1 MASCFGDDDTEVT
14 YPNETGI
21 TAFSL
26 GTQKIV
32 KDTVGKSGKDSTYQT
47 TIDCSGYIFYIDQI
61 NHEIY
66 NPDSLP
72 VGIDSAKII
81 CEATSKS
88 SATILIKSMNSD
100 TLKVFSS
107 SDSISFYKPRTFR
120 VLSLSGLGTVD
131 YTVKVN
137 IHREKPNVFKWQ
149 LANNSPAVADM
160 TAMRAVALNGRVY
173 VMGRDID
180 SPRIYVTDEGN
191 TVQWHEVS
199 PNIDL
204 GTDFY
209 KNIAVMGGRFY
220 TYAKDGAVYTSAD
233 AATWTR
239 VAEVSLGRI
248 LGASDKML
256 YALGADRSL
265 MASADGATWQQQDMD
280 TPADSL
286 PTDNYS
292 IMVRKLLTNQ
302 KINRVVLAG
311 TAAYTSQV
319 WSRIEE
325 TDSHSE
331 PQPWTYMDVAGNNR
345 FCLPN
350 MENLQVRRLYAGLRR
365 PGDGQKPRGGLQRTL
380 RQHRRRLDVAH
391 QHAVQPARELQ
402 LGERQVCLH
411 PRQPE
416 LSVGHRQQRR
426 CMARPT
432 EPAGLE
438 DRRYL
443 FWRINAHCDE
453 KSPACHVAPVVGAE
467 PESPAR
473 R

>member
-1 MASCFGDDDTEVT
+1 MKRKLIPFILLVSTIFVMASCFGDDDTEVT
-14 YPNETGI
+14 FSNETGI

-47 TIDCSGYIFYIDQI
+47 TIDCSKYIFYIDQI

-88 SATILIKSMNSD
+88 SATILVKSMTSD

-120 VLSLSGLGTVD
+120 VLSLSGLATVD

-149 LANNSPAVADM
+149 LANNSAAIADL
-160 TAMRAVALNGRVY
+160 TAMRALALNGRVY
-173 VMGRDID
+173 VMGRDTD
-180 SPRIYVTDEGN
+180 SPRIYVADEGN
-191 TVQWHEVS
+191 TVQWHEVT

-233 AATWTR
+233 AETWTR
-239 VAEVSLGRI
+239 VAEVSLSRI

-265 MASADGATWQQQDMD
+265 MASTDGATWQQQDMD

-302 KINRVVLAG
+302 KINRVVLTG
-311 TAAYTSQV
+311 TAAYISQI

-331 PQPWTYMDVAGNNR
+331 PQPWTYMDVAGDNR
-345 FCLPN
+345 FGLPN
-350 MENLQVRRLYAGLRR
+350 MENLQVVNYGDFMLALGGRGMGNSHEEAFSGLYAST
-365 PGDGQKPRGGLQRTL
+365 DGGLT
-380 RQHRRRLDVAH
+380 
-391 QHAVQPARELQ
+391 
-402 LGERQVCLH
+402 
-411 PRQPE
+411 
-416 LSVGHRQQRR
+416 
-426 CMARPT
+426 
-432 EPAGLE
+432 
-438 DRRYL
+438 
-443 FWRINAHCDE
+443 WRIN
-453 KSPACHVAPVVGAE
+453 KLYNL
-467 PESPAR
+467 PEGFSSESGKFAFTR
-473 R
+473 DSHNYLWVIASNGDVWRGRLNRLGWKTDDTYFGE

>member
-1 MASCFGDDDTEVT
+1 MKRKLIPFILLVSTIFVMTSCFGDDDTEVT
-14 YPNETGI
+14 YSNETGI

-47 TIDCSGYIFYIDQI
+47 TIDCSDYIFYIDQI

-81 CEATSKS
+81 CSATAKS
-88 SATILIKSMNSD
+88 SSTILIKSMTSD
-100 TLKVFSS
+100 TLKLFSS

-137 IHREKPNVFKWQ
+137 IHREKPNVFKWR
-149 LANNSPAVADM
+149 LAGNSPAMADM
-160 TAMRAVALNGRVY
+160 TAMRALALNGQVY
-173 VMGRDID
+173 VVGRDID
-180 SPRIYVTDEGN
+180 RPRIYVTDEGS
-191 TVQWHEVS
+191 TVQWREVT
-199 PNIDL
+199 PDTDL

-239 VAEVSLGRI
+239 VGEVSLSRI
-248 LGASDKML
+248 LGASDKMV
-256 YALGADRSL
+256 YALGTDRSL
-265 MASADGATWQQQDMD
+265 MASADGASWQQQAMD

-292 IMVRKLLTNQ
+292 IMVRKLITNQ
-302 KINRVVLAG
+302 KTNRVVLTG
-311 TAAYTSQV
+311 TAAYNSQT
-319 WSRIEE
+319 WARIEE
-325 TDSHSE
+325 TDSQSE
-331 PQPWTYMDVAGNNR
+331 PQPWTYMNVARDNQ

-350 MENLQVRRLYAGLRR
+350 MENLQVVNYGDFMLALGGRGLGNSHEAAFGGLYAST
-365 PGDGQKPRGGLQRTL
+365 DGGIT
-380 RQHRRRLDVAH
+380 
-391 QHAVQPARELQ
+391 
-402 LGERQVCLH
+402 
-411 PRQPE
+411 
-416 LSVGHRQQRR
+416 
-426 CMARPT
+426 
-432 EPAGLE
+432 
-438 DRRYL
+438 
-443 FWRINAHCDE
+443 WRINTLYNLPENFSSESGKFAFARDSQNYLWVIASNGDVWRGRLNRLGWKTDE
-453 KSPACHVAPVVGAE
+453 TYFGE
-467 PESPAR
+467 
-473 R
+473 

>member
-1 MASCFGDDDTEVT
+1 MKRKLIPFILLVSTIFVMTSCFGDDDTEVT
-14 YPNETGI
+14 YSNETGI

-47 TIDCSGYIFYIDQI
+47 TIDCSDYIFYIDQI

-81 CEATSKS
+81 CSATAKS
-88 SATILIKSMNSD
+88 SSTILIKSMTSD
-100 TLKVFSS
+100 TLKLFSS

-137 IHREKPNVFKWQ
+137 IHREKPNVFKWR
-149 LANNSPAVADM
+149 LAGNSPAMADM
-160 TAMRAVALNGRVY
+160 TAMRALALNGQVY
-173 VMGRDID
+173 VVGRDID
-180 SPRIYVTDEGN
+180 RPRIYVTDEGS
-191 TVQWHEVS
+191 TVQWREVT
-199 PNIDL
+199 PDTDL

-239 VAEVSLGRI
+239 VGEVSLSRI
-248 LGASDKML
+248 LGASDKMV
-256 YALGADRSL
+256 YALGTDRSL
-265 MASADGATWQQQDMD
+265 MASADGANWQQQAMD

-292 IMVRKLLTNQ
+292 IMVRKLITNQ
-302 KINRVVLAG
+302 KTNRVVLTG
-311 TAAYTSQV
+311 TAAYNSQT
-319 WSRIEE
+319 WARIEE
-325 TDSHSE
+325 TDSQSE
-331 PQPWTYMDVAGNNR
+331 PQPWTYMNVARDNQ

-350 MENLQVRRLYAGLRR
+350 MENLQVVNYGDFMLALGGRGLGNSHEAAFGGLYAST
-365 PGDGQKPRGGLQRTL
+365 DGGIT
-380 RQHRRRLDVAH
+380 
-391 QHAVQPARELQ
+391 
-402 LGERQVCLH
+402 
-411 PRQPE
+411 
-416 LSVGHRQQRR
+416 
-426 CMARPT
+426 
-432 EPAGLE
+432 
-438 DRRYL
+438 
-443 FWRINAHCDE
+443 WRINTLYNLPENFSSESGKFAFARDSQNYLWVIASNGDVWRGRLNRLGWKTDE
-453 KSPACHVAPVVGAE
+453 TYFGE
-467 PESPAR
+467 
-473 R
+473 

>member
-1 MASCFGDDDTEVT
+1 MKRKLIPFILLVSTIFVMTSCFGDDDTEVT
-14 YPNETGI
+14 YSNETGI

-47 TIDCSGYIFYIDQI
+47 TIDCSDYIFYIDQI

-81 CEATSKS
+81 CSATAKS
-88 SATILIKSMNSD
+88 SSTILIKSMTSD
-100 TLKVFSS
+100 TLKLFSS

-137 IHREKPNVFKWQ
+137 IHSEKPKVFKWR
-149 LANNSPAVADM
+149 LAGNSPAMADM
-160 TAMRAVALNGRVY
+160 TAMRALALNGQVY

-180 SPRIYVTDEGN
+180 RPRIYVTDEGS
-191 TVQWHEVS
+191 TVQWREVT
-199 PNIDL
+199 PDTDL

-239 VAEVSLGRI
+239 VGEVSLSRI
-248 LGASDKML
+248 LGASDKMV
-256 YALGADRSL
+256 YALGTDRSL
-265 MASADGATWQQQDMD
+265 MASADGASWQQQAMD

-292 IMVRKLLTNQ
+292 IMVRKLITNQ
-302 KINRVVLAG
+302 KTNRVVLTG
-311 TAAYTSQV
+311 TAAYNSQT
-319 WSRIEE
+319 WARIEE

-331 PQPWTYMDVAGNNR
+331 PQPWTYMNVARDNQ

-350 MENLQVRRLYAGLRR
+350 MENLQVVNYGDFMLALGGRGLGNSHEAAFGGLYAST
-365 PGDGQKPRGGLQRTL
+365 DGGIT
-380 RQHRRRLDVAH
+380 
-391 QHAVQPARELQ
+391 
-402 LGERQVCLH
+402 
-411 PRQPE
+411 
-416 LSVGHRQQRR
+416 
-426 CMARPT
+426 
-432 EPAGLE
+432 
-438 DRRYL
+438 
-443 FWRINAHCDE
+443 WRINTLYNLPENFSSESGKFAFARDSQNYLWVIASNGDVWRGRLNRLGWKTDE
-453 KSPACHVAPVVGAE
+453 TYFGE
-467 PESPAR
+467 
-473 R
+473 

>member
-1 MASCFGDDDTEVT
+1 MKRKLIPFILLVSTIFVMTSCFGDDDTEVT
-14 YPNETGI
+14 YSNETGI

-47 TIDCSGYIFYIDQI
+47 TIDCSDYIFYIDQI

-81 CEATSKS
+81 CSATAKS
-88 SATILIKSMNSD
+88 SSTILIKSMTSD
-100 TLKVFSS
+100 TLKLFSS

-137 IHREKPNVFKWQ
+137 IHREKPNVFKWR
-149 LANNSPAVADM
+149 LAGNSPAMADM
-160 TAMRAVALNGRVY
+160 TAMRALALNGQVY

-180 SPRIYVTDEGN
+180 RPRIYVTDEGS
-191 TVQWHEVS
+191 TVQWREVT
-199 PNIDL
+199 PDTDL

-239 VAEVSLGRI
+239 VGEVSLSRI
-248 LGASDKML
+248 LGASDKMV
-256 YALGADRSL
+256 YALGTDRSL
-265 MASADGATWQQQDMD
+265 MASADGASWQQQAMD

-292 IMVRKLLTNQ
+292 IMVRKLITNQ
-302 KINRVVLAG
+302 KTNRGAHRYRSVQQPDMG
-311 TAAYTSQV
+311 TYRRDRQ
-319 WSRIEE
+319 
-325 TDSHSE
+325 
-331 PQPWTYMDVAGNNR
+331 PQRATALDIY
-345 FCLPN
+345 
-350 MENLQVRRLYAGLRR
+350 E
-365 PGDGQKPRGGLQRTL
+365 RG
-380 RQHRRRLDVAH
+380 
-391 QHAVQPARELQ
+391 
-402 LGERQVCLH
+402 
-411 PRQPE
+411 PRQPV
-416 LSVGHRQQRR
+416 L
-426 CMARPT
+426 
-432 EPAGLE
+432 PA
-438 DRRYL
+438 
-443 FWRINAHCDE
+443 
-453 KSPACHVAPVVGAE
+453 
-467 PESPAR
+467 
-473 R
+473 

>member
-1 MASCFGDDDTEVT
+1 MKRKLIPFILLVSTIFVMASCFGDDDTEVT
-14 YPNETGI
+14 FSNETGI

-47 TIDCSGYIFYIDQI
+47 TIDCSKYIFYIDQI
-61 NHEIY
+61 KHEIY

-81 CEATSKS
+81 CEATAKS
-88 SATILIKSMNSD
+88 SATILIKNMGSD

-107 SDSISFYKPRTFR
+107 SDSISFYEPRTFR
-120 VLSLSGLGTVD
+120 VLSLSGLATVD

-149 LANNSPAVADM
+149 LAGNSPAIADM
-160 TAMRAVALNGRVY
+160 TAMRVLALNGKVY

-180 SPRIYVTDEGN
+180 SPRIYVTSEGN
-191 TVQWHEVS
+191 TVQWSEVT

-209 KNIAVMGGRFY
+209 KNTAVMGGRFY

-233 AATWTR
+233 GATWTR
-239 VAEVSLGRI
+239 VGEVSLSRI
-248 LGASDKML
+248 LGASDKMV
-256 YALGADRSL
+256 YALGTDRSL
-265 MASADGATWQQQDMD
+265 MASADGATWQRQDMD

-311 TAAYTSQV
+311 TAASTSKV

-331 PQPWTYMDVAGNNR
+331 PQPWTYMDVSNDNSYR
-345 FCLPN
+345 LPN
-350 MENLQVRRLYAGLRR
+350 LENLQVVNYGDCMLALGGRGMGYSHEEPFSGLYASTDGGMTWRVNELYNL
-365 PGDGQKPRGGLQRTL
+365 PAAFSSESGKFAFACDSHNYLWVITSNGDVWRG
-380 RQHRRRLDVAH
+380 RLN
-391 QHAVQPARELQ
+391 R
-402 LGERQVCLH
+402 LGWK
-411 PRQPE
+411 
-416 LSVGHRQQRR
+416 
-426 CMARPT
+426 T
-432 EPAGLE
+432 EDTYFGE
-438 DRRYL
+438 
-443 FWRINAHCDE
+443 
-453 KSPACHVAPVVGAE
+453 
-467 PESPAR
+467 
-473 R
+473 